1 MLNFFLFCLT
11 GLLCCHNLW
20 EHLKPILPQLQRLPV
35 GLGRALLQALLFS
48 RVTTERRRRE
58 TGNAADNDGDGDS
71 DSAMVGRLY
80 EGSDG
85 ARGE

>member
-1 MLNFFLFCLT
+1 MGAPQNHSYHSSDY
-11 GLLCCHNLW
+11 LL
-20 EHLKPILPQLQRLPV
+20 V
-35 GLGRALLQALLFS
+35 SVALSFKLFS
-48 RVTTERRRRE
+48 RRE

-71 DSAMVGRLY
+71 AAGAVVGRLY

>member
-1 MLNFFLFCLT
+1 ML
-11 GLLCCHNLW
+11 
-20 EHLKPILPQLQRLPV
+20 PPPV
-35 GLGRALLQALLFS
+35 GAPQNHSYHSSHYLLVSVALSFELFS
-48 RVTTERRRRE
+48 RRE

-80 EGSDG
+80 EGSGG